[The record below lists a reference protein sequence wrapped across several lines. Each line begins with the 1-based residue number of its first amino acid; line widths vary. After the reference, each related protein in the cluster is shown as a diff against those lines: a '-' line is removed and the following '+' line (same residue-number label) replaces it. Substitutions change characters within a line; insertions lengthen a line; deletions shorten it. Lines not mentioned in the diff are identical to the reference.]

1 MIIVDGIKFYSSGN
15 GYLKNTEKGL
25 WLHRY
30 IWEKY
35 NGPIPEGY
43 VIHHKDHNKLN
54 NDISNLEM
62 ISDREHRL
70 EHPYSANKPLSK
82 ETYFKILDLYEAGY
96 KNSDIQKIV
105 GKCSATVYDCIHG
118 RRNKKFYEEYYGV
131 HSQLKC

>member
-1 MIIVDGIKFYSSGN
+1 MFFCKVNKF
-15 GYLKNTEKGL
+15 LE
-25 WLHRY
+25 
-30 IWEKY
+30 
-35 NGPIPEGY
+35 
-43 VIHHKDHNKLN
+43 DLN

-70 EHPYSANKPLSK
+70 EHPYSANKPISK

-105 GKCSATVYDCIHG
+105 GKCSATVYDCVHG